1 MDTRSNESITSK
13 KEYIY
18 KVECFKS
25 VAEDYITAETYSE
38 AESKSGDLFDS
49 YGLESVEG
57 DFSRWK
63 IAECDDCDELATKMI
78 NGGECVLCDDCFNY
92 ANAEEEQ
99 DNE

>member
-1 MDTRSNESITSK
+1 MQ

-25 VAEDYITAETYSE
+25 ISNDYITAETHSE
-38 AESKSGDLFDS
+38 AESKSGNLFDS

-57 DFSRWK
+57 DFARWK
-63 IAECDDCDELATKMI
+63 IAECDECEELATKLADD
-78 NGGECVLCDDCFNY
+78 GYVYCDECYEQLMSSY
-92 ANAEEEQ
+92 GHEEEQ